1 MSNVKHIENLL
12 QKYFEAETTLA
23 EEQELQNYFTSANV
37 SDSLKSY
44 QSIFEYYKN
53 EKNIQTNY
61 QLLLKSRSNKVFWL
75 SGIAASLVLI
85 FVGNTVWKNYQA
97 HQQSQQAL
105 ADTKMALELIALHLN
120 KGNQAIAE
128 LDEINTTKDK
138 IFRIA
143 EN

>member
-12 QKYFEAETTLA
+12 QKYFEVETTLA

-53 EKNIQTNY
+53 EKNIQTEY

-75 SGIAASLVLI
+75 SGIAAGLLLI

>member
-53 EKNIQTNY
+53 EKNIQTEY

-97 HQQSQQAL
+97 HQLSQQAL